1 MPRVLI
7 AEDNS
12 ANVLLIRDFCKDM
25 DFEPMV
31 VEDGRAVVEA
41 VRSSPPDV
49 ILMDIDA
56 PIVDGLTATIE
67 IRGLHNVG
75 EQMMI
80 IGLNSGSPAMA
91 AACRIAGMN
100 QILTKPLQPERLMA
114 ALRAA
119 RAPLNL
125 QAAVSEEHQEET
137 EIDELLARRVA
148 DIFGSIPAG
157 TPCARLHYIN
167 APKLAVQFGED
178 WPDVSSTIE
187 TVTRALIEQNIGD
200 KAVYKKA
207 GELDFILIA
216 PGLSRESCA
225 AKCQAIAKEICRAL
239 ADDEAGAKFH
249 IRTVLFDAN
258 PVEAGEAPPDAATLA
273 AQAR

>member
-31 VEDGRAVVEA
+31 VEDGRAVIEA
-41 VRSSPPDV
+41 VRSSPPDL

-56 PIVDGLTATIE
+56 PVIGGLAATIE
-67 IRGLHNVG
+67 IRGLQNVS

-80 IGLNSGSPAMA
+80 IGLNSDSPATA

-100 QILTKPLQPERLMA
+100 QILSKPLQPERLIA

-125 QAAVSEEHQEET
+125 QATHEGPEE
-137 EIDELLARRVA
+137 
-148 DIFGSIPAG
+148 S
-157 TPCARLHYIN
+157 
-167 APKLAVQFGED
+167 K
-178 WPDVSSTIE
+178 
-187 TVTRALIEQNIGD
+187 
-200 KAVYKKA
+200 
-207 GELDFILIA
+207 
-216 PGLSRESCA
+216 
-225 AKCQAIAKEICRAL
+225 
-239 ADDEAGAKFH
+239 
-249 IRTVLFDAN
+249 
-258 PVEAGEAPPDAATLA
+258 
-273 AQAR
+273 AQAQSDLALQ